1 MLKKALDKLDYS
13 TSKDDIID
21 DITAGLSVAAIALP
35 QNMAYA
41 LILGLDPIYGLY
53 TSLVSMFIASFVGVS
68 NYLIVG
74 PTNLIVVAIA
84 SGLSGISSDQYLEA
98 VLLLTFMMG
107 VFQLLLAFFKLGDL
121 VNYIS
126 RSVIGG
132 LTAGVAIIIFSGQLD
147 NLFGLELPSAPN
159 VFMELYYFI
168 INIEEANLYSVF
180 IGFLTISILILLKR
194 YKPGLPNYLLAMVVP
209 VGMVYLTGWHTNL
222 EVVENFPARLPYF
235 TAHSF
240 DLGFIAEY
248 WSTALSVALLGFIQT
263 LSVIKSL
270 ELKSGQEVEL
280 NKVFL
285 GQGII
290 NLGCSF
296 FSSFGIAGS
305 FTKSYT
311 NYQAGA
317 NSRLSGLITAITVTL
332 FIIFFSPL
340 AGYIPIASL
349 AGLVIV
355 VAIKM
360 VDFEEIRNSF
370 KNRFD
375 SLIFLA
381 TFITT
386 ISLPR
391 LDYAV
396 YFGVIVSFILVL
408 KNTSSL
414 NYSHFE
420 YEDRGEQFHRREMS
434 EIENGNFDKESYV
447 LINLAGNINFNAS
460 ENLKHNLDESFVK
473 DQVFII
479 RLRNVENIDLTS
491 LKELEG
497 FIDRVNDSG
506 GRVILCGIDNK
517 IYQMFDRYGIVNKI
531 GRDNVFKADEHIF
544 SSTRSAIEKAR
555 END

>member
-1 MLKKALDKLDYS
+1 MLKEVLDKLDYS
-13 TSKDDIID
+13 SSKNDIID

-53 TSLVSMFIASFVGVS
+53 TSIVSMFIASLIGVS
-68 NYLIVG
+68 DYLIVG

-107 VFQLLLAFFKLGDL
+107 VFQLLLALFKLGDL

-132 LTAGVAIIIFSGQLD
+132 LTAGVAVIIFSGQLD
-147 NLFGLELPSAPN
+147 NLFGLELPSASN

-168 INIEEANLYSVF
+168 VNINQLNFYSVF
-180 IGFLTISILILLKR
+180 VGGLTILTLILLNK
-194 YKPGLPNYLLAMVVP
+194 YKPKLPNYLIAMIIP
-209 VGMVYLTGWHTNL
+209 VAIVYFTGLQNNL
-222 EVVENFPARLPYF
+222 EVVENFPAKLPSF
-235 TAHSF
+235 SLHSF

-248 WSTALSVALLGFIQT
+248 WSTALSVALLGFIQS

-270 ELKSGQEVEL
+270 ELKSGQEVKI
-280 NKVFL
+280 NRVFL
-285 GQGII
+285 SQGII
-290 NLGCSF
+290 NLVCSF
-296 FSSFGIAGS
+296 FNSFGISGS
-305 FTKSYT
+305 FTNSFT
-311 NYQAGA
+311 NYQSGA
-317 NSRLSGLITAITVTL
+317 RSRLSELITAITIVL

-340 AGYIPIASL
+340 TGYIPIPSL

-360 VDFEEIRNSF
+360 VDIEEIRNNF
-370 KNRFD
+370 RNKFD

-408 KNTSSL
+408 KSTSSI
-414 NYSHFE
+414 NYSHYE
-420 YEDRGEQFHRREMS
+420 YEDRGKHFHRRELS
-434 EIENGNFDKESYV
+434 DIKNGNFEKGSYI
-447 LINLAGNINFNAS
+447 LINLSGNISFNAS
-460 ENLKHNLDESFVK
+460 ENLKHNLDESYVE
-473 DQVFII
+473 DQAFII
-479 RLRNVENIDLTS
+479 RLRDVENIDLTS
-491 LKELEG
+491 LKELEA
-497 FIDRVNDSG
+497 FIDRVKESG
-506 GRVILCGIDNK
+506 GKIILSGIDNK
-517 IYQMFDRYGIVNKI
+517 IFQMFDRYGIVNKV
-531 GRDNVFKADEHIF
+531 GRKNVFMADDLIF
-544 SSTRSAIEKAR
+544 SSTKSAIEKVR
-555 END
+555 EED

>member
-1 MLKKALDKLDYS
+1 MLKEVLDKLDYS
-13 TSKDDIID
+13 SSKNDIID

-53 TSLVSMFIASFVGVS
+53 TSIVSMFIASLIGVS
-68 NYLIVG
+68 DYLIVG

-98 VLLLTFMMG
+98 ILLLTFMMG
-107 VFQLLLAFFKLGDL
+107 VFQLLLALFKLGDL

-132 LTAGVAIIIFSGQLD
+132 LTAGVAVIIFSGQLD
-147 NLFGLELPSAPN
+147 NLFGLELPSASN

-168 INIEEANLYSVF
+168 VNINQLNLYSVF
-180 IGFLTISILILLKR
+180 VGGLTILTLILLNK
-194 YKPGLPNYLLAMVVP
+194 YKPKLPNYLIAMIIP
-209 VGMVYLTGWHTNL
+209 VAIVYFTGLQNNL
-222 EVVENFPARLPYF
+222 EVVENFPAKLPSF
-235 TAHSF
+235 SLHSF

-248 WSTALSVALLGFIQT
+248 WSTALSVALLGFIQS

-270 ELKSGQEVEL
+270 ELKSGQEVKI
-280 NKVFL
+280 NRVFL
-285 GQGII
+285 SQGII
-290 NLGCSF
+290 NLVCSF
-296 FSSFGIAGS
+296 FNSFGISGS
-305 FTKSYT
+305 FTNSFT
-311 NYQAGA
+311 NYQSGA
-317 NSRLSGLITAITVTL
+317 RSRLSELITAITIVL

-340 AGYIPIASL
+340 TGYIPIPSL

-360 VDFEEIRNSF
+360 VDIEEIRNNF
-370 KNRFD
+370 RNKFD

-408 KNTSSL
+408 KSTSSI
-414 NYSHFE
+414 NYSHYE
-420 YEDRGEQFHRREMS
+420 YEDRGKHFHRRELS
-434 EIENGNFDKESYV
+434 DIKNGNFEKGSYI
-447 LINLAGNINFNAS
+447 LINLSGNISFNAS
-460 ENLKHNLDESFVK
+460 ENLKHNLDESYVE
-473 DQVFII
+473 DQAFII
-479 RLRNVENIDLTS
+479 RLRDVENIDLTS
-491 LKELEG
+491 LKELEA
-497 FIDRVNDSG
+497 FIDRVKESG
-506 GRVILCGIDNK
+506 GKIILSGIDNK
-517 IYQMFDRYGIVNKI
+517 IFQMFDRYGIVNKV
-531 GRDNVFKADEHIF
+531 GRNNVFMADDLIF
-544 SSTRSAIEKAR
+544 SSTKSAIEKVR
-555 END
+555 EEN

>member
-1 MLKKALDKLDYS
+1 MLKEVLDKLDYS

-147 NLFGLELPSAPN
+147 NLFGLDLPSAPN
-159 VFMELYYFI
+159 VFMEFYYFI
-168 INIEEANLYSVF
+168 SNIEQANLYSVF
-180 IGFLTISILILLKR
+180 IGLLTVSILIALKNF
-194 YKPGLPNYLLAMVVP
+194 KPKLPNYLLAMVVP
-209 VGMVYLTGWHTNL
+209 VAIVYLTGWHTNL
-222 EVVENFPARLPYF
+222 EVVENFPAKLPAF
-235 TAHSF
+235 SAHSF

-280 NKVFL
+280 NQVFL
-285 GQGII
+285 SQGII

-296 FSSFGIAGS
+296 FNSFGIAGS
-305 FTKSYT
+305 FTKSFT

-317 NSRLSGLITAITVTL
+317 NSRLSGLITAITITL

-340 AGYIPIASL
+340 ASYIPIASL

-360 VDFEEIRNSF
+360 VDFEEMRNSF

-414 NYSHFE
+414 NYSHYE
-420 YEDRGEQFHRREMS
+420 YESRGKHFQRRDLS
-434 EIENGNFDKESYV
+434 EIENGNYEKGFYI

-460 ENLKHNLDESFVK
+460 ENLKHNLDESYVK

-479 RLRNVENIDLTS
+479 RLRDVENIDLTS
-491 LKELEG
+491 LKELES
-497 FIDRVNDSG
+497 FIDRVKDSG
-506 GRVILCGIDNK
+506 GKVIFCGIDNN
-517 IYQMFDRYGIVNKI
+517 IYQMFDRYCIVNKV
-531 GRDNVFKADEHIF
+531 GRNNVFMADDHIF
-544 SSTRSAIEKAR
+544 SSTKSAIEKAR
-555 END
+555 GDD